1 MPNRV
6 VSHILKEQAVQK
18 VFSVD
23 FLQNIMDCLEK
34 LATWLVMFC
43 NTEV

>member
-1 MPNRV
+1 MF
-6 VSHILKEQAVQK
+6 
-18 VFSVD
+18 FSVD